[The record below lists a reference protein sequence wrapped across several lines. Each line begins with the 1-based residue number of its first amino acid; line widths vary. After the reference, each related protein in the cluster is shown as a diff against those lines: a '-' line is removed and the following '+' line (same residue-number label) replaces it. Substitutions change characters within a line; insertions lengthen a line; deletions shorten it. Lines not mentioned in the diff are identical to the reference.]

1 MAPPRGVLPIAPK
14 NKACANNNG
23 PPREIGLSNSSQSS
37 IFLVANL
44 DPVKFFLTEDTQ
56 LAGLEHWYW
65 EGVEVPTAG
74 LSVPGGMFS
83 VNASAHQLYL
93 Q

>member
-44 DPVKFFLTEDTQ
+44 DRPPLLLAFVDFLREFAKHRATESTG
-56 LAGLEHWYW
+56 AKSMK
-65 EGVEVPTAG
+65 P
-74 LSVPGGMFS
+74 PRRCGGTFGS
-83 VNASAHQLYL
+83 DQQAKA
-93 Q
+93 